1 MEARKT
7 DNTKRRVNPT
17 CTLQDPLQH
26 QHRFNTSEVYC
37 MHGSCGS
44 HPYEDHTRLEPLK

>member
-7 DNTKRRVNPT
+7 DNTKRRVNST
-17 CTLQDPLQH
+17 CTLQDPLQHQH

-44 HPYEDHTRLEPLK
+44 HPYVDAA

>member
-7 DNTKRRVNPT
+7 TKRRVNST
-17 CTLQDPLQH
+17 CTLQH

-44 HPYEDHTRLEPLK
+44 HPYVDHTRLEPLK

>member
-7 DNTKRRVNPT
+7 DNTKRRVNST
-17 CTLQDPLQH
+17 CTFQDPLQH

-44 HPYEDHTRLEPLK
+44 HPYVDEA